1 MIRSK
6 ALPLFAAAA
15 AVLAVAAGAATA
27 SPEATSSRAAT
38 VKVADSDLGRIL
50 VDSHGRTL
58 YLFKKDTGTKSACYG
73 QCAEFWPPL
82 RPGGKP
88 KAGRGAR
95 ASMIGTTKRRDGSRQ
110 VTYNGH
116 PLYGF
121 AQDTK
126 PGDTNGEGVKA
137 FGARW
142 WAVSPAGTQVIRH
155 SPSAGGA
162 Y

>member
-38 VKVADSDLGRIL
+38 VKVANSDLGRIL
-50 VDSHGRTL
+50 VDSRGHTL
-58 YLFKKDTGTKSACYG
+58 YLFKKDTGAKSTCYG
-73 QCAEFWPPL
+73 QCAKFWPPL

-88 KAGRGAR
+88 TAGRGAR
-95 ASMIGTTKRRDGSRQ
+95 ASMIGTTRRRDGSRQ

-126 PGDTNGEGVKA
+126 PGDTNGEGLTA

-142 WAVSPAGTQVIRH
+142 WAVSSAGAQVTRH
-155 SPSAGGA
+155 SASSGGG

>member
-6 ALPLFAAAA
+6 ALPSFAAAA
-15 AVLAVAAGAATA
+15 AVFAVEAGAAPA
-27 SPEATSSRAAT
+27 SPEATSSRPAT
-38 VKVADSDLGRIL
+38 VKVANSDLGRIL
-50 VDSHGRTL
+50 VDSRGHTL
-58 YLFKKDTGTKSACYG
+58 YLFKKDTGAKSTCYG
-73 QCAEFWPPL
+73 QCAKFWPPL
-82 RPGGKP
+82 RPGGKAT
-88 KAGRGAR
+88 AGRGAR
-95 ASMIGTTKRRDGSRQ
+95 ASMIGTTRRRDGSRQ

-126 PGDTNGEGVKA
+126 PGDTNGEGLTA

-142 WAVSPAGTQVIRH
+142 WAVSSAGAQVTRH
-155 SPSAGGA
+155 SASSGGG

>member
-15 AVLAVAAGAATA
+15 AVLAVAAGATA
-27 SPEATSSRAAT
+27 SPEATSARPAT
-38 VKVADSDLGRIL
+38 VKVAHSDLGRIL
-50 VDSHGRTL
+50 VDSRGHTL
-58 YLFKKDTGTKSACYG
+58 YLFKKDAGTRSTCYG

-82 RPGGKP
+82 RPGGKAT
-88 KAGRGAR
+88 AGRGAR
-95 ASMIGTTKRRDGSRQ
+95 ASMIGTTRRRDGSRQ

-116 PLYGF
+116 PLYRF

-126 PGDTNGEGVKA
+126 PGDTNGEGLKA

-142 WAVSPAGTQVIRH
+142 WAVSPAGRQVTRH
-155 SPSAGGA
+155 SPSSGGG

>member
-27 SPEATSSRAAT
+27 SPEATSSRPAT
-38 VKVADSDLGRIL
+38 VKVANSDLGRIL
-50 VDSHGRTL
+50 VDSRGHTL
-58 YLFKKDTGTKSACYG
+58 YLFKKDTGAKSTCYG
-73 QCAEFWPPL
+73 QCAKFWPPL

-88 KAGRGAR
+88 TAGRGAR
-95 ASMIGTTKRRDGSRQ
+95 ASMIGTTRRRDGSRQ

-126 PGDTNGEGVKA
+126 PGDTNGEGLTA

-142 WAVSPAGTQVIRH
+142 WAVSSAGAQVTRH
-155 SPSAGGA
+155 SASSGGG

>member
-15 AVLAVAAGAATA
+15 AVLAVAAGATA
-27 SPEATSSRAAT
+27 SPAATNARPVT
-38 VKVADSDLGRIL
+38 VKVAHSDLGRIL
-50 VDSHGRTL
+50 VDSRGHTL
-58 YLFKKDTGTKSACYG
+58 YLFKKDAGKRSTCYG

-82 RPGGKP
+82 RPGAKP
-88 KAGRGAR
+88 TAGRGAR
-95 ASMIGTTKRRDGSRQ
+95 ASMIGTTRRRDGSRQ

-126 PGDTNGEGVKA
+126 PGDTNGEGLKA

-142 WAVSPAGTQVIRH
+142 WAVSPAGRQVTRH
-155 SPSAGGA
+155 SPSSGGG